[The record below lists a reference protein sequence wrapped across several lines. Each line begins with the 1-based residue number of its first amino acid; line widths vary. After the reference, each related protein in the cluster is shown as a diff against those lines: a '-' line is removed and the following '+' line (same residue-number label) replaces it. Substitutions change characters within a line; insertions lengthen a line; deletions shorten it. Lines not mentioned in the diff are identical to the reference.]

1 MFQRAGRGALVAATL
16 AFAMAIPA
24 AAQIKV
30 AYIDPLSG
38 PFANVGEQQLQ
49 HFLLAAEQ
57 INARGGVLGQ
67 KIEVLPFDGKSSANE
82 SASALRAAY
91 DKGARYVF
99 QGNGSNVTAAL
110 VDAVQKMVARG
121 EEPMLVMNYSA
132 FDPDMT
138 GPKCTFWHFR
148 FIQNIDMSMNAITS
162 AIAARPEIKKV
173 HQVHQDYVAGYQAQK
188 AFKEMLPKKRA
199 DLQLVG
205 DDLVPLGKVK
215 DFAPYAAKIKASGA
229 DTVLTSNWG
238 NDLTLLIKAIK
249 EAGLKVNI
257 YTLYA
262 NTIGVPTV
270 LQDSGIGTVFSLS
283 EWHANV
289 ENNGAEAFANEY
301 KKKFK
306 NDFLLLRAKN
316 ALDMLAE
323 AMKQA
328 NSTKAIDVGRKLENM
343 RYKTDIGEV
352 WMRPDDHQLQQDLF
366 VQTFAKVGD
375 KGVKYDLENT
385 GVGVYT
391 ARKITAQ
398 EAMLPNTCTD
408 MKRP

>member
-1 MFQRAGRGALVAATL
+1 
-16 AFAMAIPA
+16 
-24 AAQIKV
+24 
-30 AYIDPLSG
+30 
-38 PFANVGEQQLQ
+38 
-49 HFLLAAEQ
+49 
-57 INARGGVLGQ
+57 
-67 KIEVLPFDGKSSANE
+67 KSSANE

-148 FIQNIDMSMNAITS
+148 FIQNVDMSMNALTS
-162 AIAARPEIKKV
+162 AIAARPDIKKV
-173 HQVHQDYVAGYQAQK
+173 HQINQDYVAGYQAQK

-199 DLQLVG
+199 DLELVG
-205 DDLVPLGKVK
+205 DDLVPLGRVK

-229 DTVLTSNWG
+229 DTVLTTNWG
-238 NDLTLLIKAIK
+238 NDLTLLIKSIK

-262 NTIGVPTV
+262 NTVGVPTV

-289 ENNGAEAFANEY
+289 ENNGAEAFANDF
-301 KKKFK
+301 KKQFK
-306 NDFLLLRAKN
+306 SDFLLLRAKN
-316 ALDMLAE
+316 ALEMLVE
-323 AMKQA
+323 GMKQA
-328 NSTKAIDVGRKLENM
+328 NSAKAIDVARKLEGM

-352 WMRPDDHQLQQDLF
+352 WMRPDDHQLQQDLY

-375 KGVKYDLENT
+375 KGVKYDLEST

-391 ARKITAQ
+391 AKKIPAQ
-398 EAMLPNTCTD
+398 EAMLPNTCND
-408 MKRP
+408 MKRPS